1 METIHLIDE
10 YVAVTPGEPYRL
22 FPFGRIVKNGKVRDL
37 TRELAAKFKLPH
49 FKPPI
54 KLGSHAETTPAGG
67 HIIGLEVRE
76 DGLYA
81 IPEYTDSGMSTL
93 VAGSYRYHS
102 PEIVW
107 EGGYEHPTTGEL
119 IAGPLVVG
127 DALLHAPHM
136 GEATALYS
144 IEPVSGGTHM
154 SENTVTVP
162 AGLWEKFLARLF
174 ADPAPIAPEPAPPP
188 AQPEQSDDYAAQVQE
203 LSARLQAVEDEKA
216 NLLAAAALKER
227 VNAFAAELKGTTLA
241 EDVELFGVLANLPE
255 DAAKAIAQ
263 RIKGLSAQAAA
274 ANLTSDIGSS
284 GDNALPVDKFNA
296 AVNAKMAAGM
306 SRNEAVTAVATEAP
320 DLIKAVQGG
329 K

>member
-1 METIHLIDE
+1 MDTINLIDE

-22 FPFGRIVKNGKVRDL
+22 FPYGRIVKNGKVREL
-37 TRELAAKFKLPH
+37 TRDLAAKFKLPH

-67 HIIGLEVRE
+67 HIVGLEVRD

-81 IPEYTDSGMSTL
+81 VPEYTDSGMSTL
-93 VAGSYRYHS
+93 TAGSYRYHS

-162 AGLWEKFLARLF
+162 AGLWDKFMARLF
-174 ADPAPIAPEPAPPP
+174 ADPTPAPEPAPTP
-188 AQPEQSDDYAAQVQE
+188 ARTEPSDDYAAQVQE
-203 LSARLQAVEDEKA
+203 LSARLQSVEDEKA
-216 NLLAAAALKER
+216 QLLAEAALKMR
-227 VNAFAAELKGTTLA
+227 VDAFAAELKGTTLA
-241 EDVELFGVLANLPE
+241 DDAELFGVLAGLPE
-255 DAAKAIAQ
+255 EAAKAITQ
-263 RIKGLSAQAAA
+263 RMKGLSAQAAA
-274 ANLTSDIGSS
+274 ANLTSDVGSS

-296 AVNAKMAAGM
+296 AINVKMAAGM
-306 SRNEAVTAVATEAP
+306 TRNEAVVAVAAESP